1 MSIEQVVCLLLGT
14 ESSEMTINWPE
25 LVFSERFF
33 QRVEALARSSIPDEA
48 TVEEAVTYTISS
60 LSDEDWKRC
69 RRFKGGSAPETFLYT
84 LSTNLIMDYARKV
97 YGRQRPPAWLK
108 RKGIL
113 WLALWKSLC
122 QDRQAPEAVVERHL
136 ALVDGNRD
144 VVLDAIREI
153 KTRLPWCGVS
163 KWVDSLDDSESV
175 VRLVEA
181 SSEDEPFREDDMLYF
196 AHELLKQ
203 EEDAVD
209 TAALAVADPQQV
221 VDAVSSLELTQEE
234 ALVLRMHFCD
244 GLSFSAI
251 ARALG
256 LPKQAPV
263 RLTQKALERA
273 RQQLTRHGLEPNLA
287 GIW

>member
-33 QRVEALARSSIPDEA
+33 QRVEMLARSSIPDEA

-60 LSDEDWKRC
+60 LSDDDWKRC
-69 RRFKGGSAPETFLYT
+69 KSFKGGSAPETFLYT
-84 LSTNLIMDYARKV
+84 LSTNLILDYARKV

-108 RKGIL
+108 RKGVL

-122 QDRQAPEAVVERHL
+122 QDRQPPESVVDRHL
-136 ALVDGNRD
+136 PLVDGNRHI
-144 VVLDAIREI
+144 VLDAIREI

-163 KWVDSLDDSESV
+163 NRVDSLDDSEAV

-181 SSEDEPFREDDMLYF
+181 ASVDEAAVEDDMLYF

-203 EEDAVD
+203 EDETLSVEQ
-209 TAALAVADPQQV
+209 LAIADPQLV
-221 VDAVSSLELTQEE
+221 VDAVAGLELTHEE

-256 LPKQAPV
+256 MPKQAPV

-273 RQQLTRHGLEPNLA
+273 RQQLTRRGIEPNRA
-287 GIW
+287 GAW

>member
-1 MSIEQVVCLLLGT
+1 
-14 ESSEMTINWPE
+14 MTINWPE

-33 QRVEALARSSIPDEA
+33 QRVETLARSSIPDEA

-60 LSDEDWKRC
+60 LSDDDWKRC
-69 RRFKGGSAPETFLYT
+69 KSFKGGSAPETFLYT
-84 LSTNLIMDYARKV
+84 LSTNLILDYARKV
-97 YGRQRPPAWLK
+97 YGRQRPPVWLK

-113 WLALWKSLC
+113 WMALWKSLC
-122 QDRQAPEAVVERHL
+122 QDRQAPESVVDRHL
-136 ALVDGNRD
+136 ALVDGDRHI
-144 VVLDAIREI
+144 VLDAIREI
-153 KTRLPWCGVS
+153 RTRLPWCGVS
-163 KWVDSLDDSESV
+163 NRVDSMDDSESV

-181 SSEDEPFREDDMLYF
+181 ASVDEPVMEDDMLYF

-203 EEDAVD
+203 EDDSVDAD
-209 TAALAVADPQQV
+209 KLSISDPQRV
-221 VDAVSSLELTQEE
+221 VDAVTGLELSQEE

-273 RQQLTRHGLEPNLA
+273 RQQLTRRGIEPNLVGA
-287 GIW
+287 